1 MNQST
6 RKIELVE
13 VNKLRHIEGYGKK
26 RIIWLSDKIRNEG
39 YWTMPLKLSNE
50 HYLVMDGNHRME
62 AAKILNLKYV
72 PCLIYNYNEVKVW
85 SLRKNQKVDSNL
97 IIKKALSGDIYP
109 YKTAKHSFP
118 DGEDIECKFTL
129 NELREK

>member
-50 HYLVMDGNHRME
+50 H
-62 AAKILNLKYV
+62 
-72 PCLIYNYNEVKVW
+72 CLIYNYNEVKVW